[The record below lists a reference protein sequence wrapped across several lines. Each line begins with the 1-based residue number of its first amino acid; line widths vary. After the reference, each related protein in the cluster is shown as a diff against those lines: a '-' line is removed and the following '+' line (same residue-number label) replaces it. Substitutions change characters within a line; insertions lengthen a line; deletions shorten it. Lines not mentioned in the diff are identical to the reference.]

1 MITYFESSALVKLT
15 LPDEEGRTIAQELW
29 DQAGAIV
36 VSRVSHPEVRA
47 AVAAAHRA
55 GRVSRHVLRT
65 SSGWIERVMDDSLV
79 VELDASLAREAGD
92 LAQRHR
98 LRGFDALHLA
108 SALRASDGATT
119 VATWDQELGS
129 AARSEG
135 LLVVPAPPS

>member
-15 LPDEEGRTIAQELW
+15 LPDEAGRTLAQDLW
-29 DQAGAIV
+29 DQASAIV

-47 AVAAAHRA
+47 AIAAAHRS
-55 GRVSRHVLRT
+55 GRVDRRVLRT
-65 SSGWIERVMDDSLV
+65 SATWIERVMGNSLV

-92 LAQRHR
+92 LAERHR

-119 VATWDQELGS
+119 VATWDSRLGG
-129 AARSEG
+129 AAHAEG
-135 LLVVPAPPS
+135 LLVVPRPLN